1 MTESLATEPL
11 YVTHAGGKVHIAACP
26 HLFQDS
32 KLAPATP
39 EQVEEN
45 GLCTHCEKEIRGEG
59 RKYFDDLEDAFRH
72 FGHRTDQARRLIRE
86 ALDGVQHD
94 KVWIPASESYIALGD
109 DGTGTAW
116 IGKGYVQVKG
126 RPVVEL
132 PWFQERGDG
141 GGTSRD
147 EARGQLC
154 EVHFVERSVVGTCEM
169 CE

>member
-1 MTESLATEPL
+1 MGPGRWC
-11 YVTHAGGKVHIAACP
+11 VRGPACP

-59 RKYFDDLEDAFRH
+59 RRYFDDLEDAFRH
-72 FGHRTDQARRLIRE
+72 FGHRTDEARRPIRE

-132 PWFQERGDG
+132 PCFQERGDG
-141 GGTSRD
+141 GARRGTRPVGSCARSTSSSGPWSARARCATEWGHAPSR
-147 EARGQLC
+147 R
-154 EVHFVERSVVGTCEM
+154 
-169 CE
+169 